1 VPTSATDQ
9 WLVFQ
14 QLMDASQLDVYRVKL
29 PGSTPEAV
37 LTGPASEGAA
47 DLSPD
52 GRLLA
57 YISDESG
64 QFEAYVDRFPDGGEK
79 TAITTMGGALAL
91 GWHADC
97 RQLLVVTSRGV
108 WLYDIVSGA
117 GIAVRGGRLLTYSLR
132 RDFVA
137 GDITSD
143 LQRSLVS
150 VVEEG
155 GLRRSI
161 THVTGWTPR

>member
-1 VPTSATDQ
+1 
-9 WLVFQ
+9 
-14 QLMDASQLDVYRVKL
+14 
-29 PGSTPEAV
+29 
-37 LTGPASEGAA
+37 
-47 DLSPD
+47 
-52 GRLLA
+52 
-57 YISDESG
+57 
-64 QFEAYVDRFPDGGEK
+64 
-79 TAITTMGGALAL
+79 
-91 GWHADC
+91 
-97 RQLLVVTSRGV
+97 V